1 MEQAGLRQSAAG
13 RRIAMS
19 WSLAR
24 KVSVALVAILLFT
37 QAIAV
42 FLGSARFADVLS
54 SLERSRTSFVAFT
67 IKQKIEDRLNLG
79 FALWQLRQVQDILEL
94 EKAREDQV
102 LGIAVFDANGEVLF
116 DTDRG
121 SLGTRVP
128 APWLAPLAD
137 AGREPGRAFA
147 LREDDVQVVGM
158 PLVNTLGKVEG
169 AVALRTSAAAL
180 DQEMGRLWRGLAP
193 DFLTVIAGFAL
204 FGVVASYLLLHR
216 VVRRLVAMRDILVKV
231 VAEGGEA
238 VPAGD
243 SDMFEQR
250 FAAFCSK
257 SREAIE
263 QMDEASAE
271 VERAD
276 RLG

>member
-1 MEQAGLRQSAAG
+1 
-13 RRIAMS
+13 MS

-37 QAIAV
+37 MATAAY
-42 FLGSARFADVLS
+42 LGSARFEDVLS
-54 SLERSRTSFVAFT
+54 SLVRSRTSFVAFT
-67 IKQKIEDRLNLG
+67 IKQKVEDRLNLG
-79 FALWQLRQVQDILEL
+79 FALRQLRQVQDIIEL
-94 EKAREDQV
+94 EKVREDQI

-121 SLGTRVP
+121 SQGTRVP
-128 APWLAPLAD
+128 APWLEPLAG
-137 AGREPGRAFA
+137 AGREPGRTFA
-147 LREDDVQVVGM
+147 LREDDVVVVGM

-169 AVALRTSAAAL
+169 AVALRISALAL
-180 DQEMGRLWRGLAP
+180 DQEMGRLWRRLAP
-193 DFLTVIAGFAL
+193 DFLGVLAGFTV
-204 FGVVASYLLLHR
+204 FGVAASYLLLR
-216 VVRRLVAMRDILVKV
+216 WVGRRLGAMQDILAKV

-238 VPAGD
+238 VPGGD
-243 SDMFEQR
+243 SDTFERR
-250 FAAFCSK
+250 FAVFCGK